1 MDRQKILVVDDENRM
16 RKLVKDFLQRE
27 NFEVLE
33 AGDGSEALDVFFA
46 HQDIALMILD
56 VMMPKMDGWQVCREI
71 RSYSKVPIIM
81 LTARS
86 DEKDELQGFDLGVD
100 EYISKPFSP
109 KILVARVEAILRRT
123 GKSAQENE
131 VLDVGGIHLD
141 KAAHMVEID
150 GRSVDLSYKEFEL
163 LTYFMENRGIALSRE
178 KILNNVWNYDYFGD
192 ARTIDTHVKKLRSK
206 LGDKGE
212 LIKTIWGMGISSMH
226 KKEKKTAKRTSIR
239 KQFAGIFIGLMA
251 GTILLCW
258 FLNSGFLQKY
268 YISNKKAVLMRMY
281 EELGEAVANGEIDT
295 DEYQLSLQQQ
305 CSKYNLSLLVLNA
318 NSEVVADSGGGSE
331 FLKQQLLQHLFAL
344 SGEKYE
350 IMENGNNYIVARV
363 SDSRAQMEY
372 IESWGILT
380 GGYFFIVRSALEG
393 IRDSAK
399 IANTFLASVG
409 IFSAIIS
416 GIVIWIVS
424 RRVTTPILQL
434 ADISERMCHLDFE
447 ARYSGNSKNEIGI
460 LGENINQLSDTLE
473 HTISE
478 LKTANNE
485 LKKDI
490 QKKEEI
496 DQMRREFL
504 ANVSHELKT
513 PIALIQGYAEGLLE
527 DVNSDPES
535 RKFYCDVIVD
545 EAAKMNNMVKKLLT
559 LNQLEAGNDVVSMER
574 FDITALV
581 HNYLQSA
588 DLLAKQNGI
597 SVHMDQTKEIY
608 VWSDEFKIEEVL
620 MNYFSNAVN
629 HCEKEKVI
637 EVKIEEMDGHAR
649 VSVFNTGMPI
659 PEDSLPH
666 LWEKFYKVDKARTR
680 EYGGSGIGL
689 SIVKAIMESMNQK
702 YGVIN
707 YENGVRFW
715 FELELAGEESEITPA
730 ISEKNS

>member
-1 MDRQKILVVDDENRM
+1 
-16 RKLVKDFLQRE
+16 
-27 NFEVLE
+27 
-33 AGDGSEALDVFFA
+33 
-46 HQDIALMILD
+46 
-56 VMMPKMDGWQVCREI
+56 
-71 RSYSKVPIIM
+71 
-81 LTARS
+81 
-86 DEKDELQGFDLGVD
+86 
-100 EYISKPFSP
+100 
-109 KILVARVEAILRRT
+109 
-123 GKSAQENE
+123 
-131 VLDVGGIHLD
+131 
-141 KAAHMVEID
+141 
-150 GRSVDLSYKEFEL
+150 
-163 LTYFMENRGIALSRE
+163 
-178 KILNNVWNYDYFGD
+178 
-192 ARTIDTHVKKLRSK
+192 
-206 LGDKGE
+206 
-212 LIKTIWGMGISSMH
+212 MH
-226 KKEKKTAKRTSIR
+226 KKVKKTAKRTSIR

-344 SGEKYE
+344 NGEKYE

-513 PIALIQGYAEGLLE
+513 PIALIQGYAEGLKE
-527 DVNSDPES
+527 GVSDDPES
-535 RKFYCDVIVD
+535 REFYCDVIMD
-545 EAAKMNNMVKKLLT
+545 EASKMNLMVKNLLT
-559 LNQLEAGNDVVSMER
+559 LNQLEFGNDEVIFER
-574 FDITALV
+574 FDVSKLIQGV
-581 HNYLQSA
+581 IQSCEILIQQA
-588 DLLAKQNGI
+588 DAKIDFIGE
-597 SVHMDQTKEIY
+597 SPVY
-608 VWSDEFKIEEVL
+608 VWADEFKTEQVIR
-620 MNYFSNAVN
+620 NYLTNAIYHVDN
-629 HCEKEKVI
+629 ERRI
-637 EVKIEEMDGHAR
+637 EVR
-649 VSVFNTGMPI
+649 VLSKDDIVRVTVFNSGHPI
-659 PEDSLPH
+659 PQEDLAK
-666 LWEKFYKVDKARTR
+666 LWDKFYKVDKAHTR
-680 EYGGSGIGL
+680 EYGGNGIGL
-689 SIVKAIMESMNQK
+689 SIVKAIMESFHQK
-702 YGVIN
+702 YGVRN
-707 YENGVRFW
+707 FDNGVEFW
-715 FELELAGEESEITPA
+715 FELDGKSALHEEQNA
-730 ISEKNS
+730 IK